1 MFSNY
6 FDAILTIIF
15 ILTTPIDL
23 ISIYSVILGII
34 LYLFIRKY
42 IYLSIF
48 SLYCLFIFNYYFILF
63 KIIF

>member
-6 FDAILTIIF
+6 FDTILTIIF

-23 ISIYSVILGII
+23 LSIYSFILSII

-48 SLYCLFIFNYYFILF
+48 SLYCLFIFNYYFIYYL
-63 KIIF
+63 K

>member
-48 SLYCLFIFNYYFILF
+48 SLYCLFIFNYYFIYYL
-63 KIIF
+63 K

>member
-6 FDAILTIIF
+6 FDTILTIIF

-23 ISIYSVILGII
+23 LSIYSVILSII

-48 SLYCLFIFNYYFILF
+48 SLYCLFIFNYYFIYYL
-63 KIIF
+63 K

>member
-6 FDAILTIIF
+6 FDTILTIIF
-15 ILTTPIDL
+15 ILTTPIDF
-23 ISIYSVILGII
+23 ISIYNVIFGII

-48 SLYCLFIFNYYFILF
+48 SLYCLYCLFIFNYYL
-63 KIIF
+63 K

>member
-6 FDAILTIIF
+6 FDALLTIIF

-23 ISIYSVILGII
+23 ISIYSITLGII

-48 SLYCLFIFNYYFILF
+48 SLYCLFIFNYYFIYYL
-63 KIIF
+63 K